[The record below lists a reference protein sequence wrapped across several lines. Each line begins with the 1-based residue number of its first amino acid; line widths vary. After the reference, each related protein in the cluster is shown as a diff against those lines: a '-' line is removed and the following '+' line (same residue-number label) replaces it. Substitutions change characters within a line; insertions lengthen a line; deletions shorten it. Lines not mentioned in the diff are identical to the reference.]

1 MSKLHITTA
10 YRGHDRPQ
18 QESYPWRGTCINF
31 LVVSFTVRP
40 SLTICNLTHCKQLSN
55 VCTIDQCLNS
65 NV

>member
-18 QESYPWRGTCINF
+18 QDSYPWRGTCINF
-31 LVVSFTVRP
+31 LVVSFVVYP
-40 SLTICNLTHCKQLSN
+40 SLTICKLTQCKLSN
-55 VCTIDQCLNS
+55 DCTINQCLNT